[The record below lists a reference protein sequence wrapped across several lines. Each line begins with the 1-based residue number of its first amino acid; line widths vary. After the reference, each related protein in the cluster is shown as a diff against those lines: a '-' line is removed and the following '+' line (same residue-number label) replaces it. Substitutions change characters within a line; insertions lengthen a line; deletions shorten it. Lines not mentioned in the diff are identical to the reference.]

1 MKSSENNNQ
10 VSDREHEELKL
21 LYQVSVSDLA
31 FFKRQQWNIANYTLL
46 LYAALVGIAQLLRP
60 SSTCCAEL
68 LISLLAT
75 VVFVVA
81 VWVLWQLKRSIEVR
95 RERLRKIRA
104 DFTERFNKAW
114 QADKT
119 TNDALIL
126 FVVLIGVLAI
136 GLFFVWWLVY
146 FMQPV
151 TT

>member
-1 MKSSENNNQ
+1 MESSEKNNQ

-31 FFKRQQWNIANYTLL
+31 FFKKQQWNVANYTLL

-60 SSTCCAEL
+60 SSTCYAEL

-114 QADKT
+114 QSDKI

-146 FMQPV
+146 FVQPA